1 MNNTKRA
8 LELKERLWGLG
19 VRACLDEEK
28 MGEVVKEE
36 DEEIN
41 SDSIDGEQISVKKM
55 KTKGRIICIK

>member
-1 MNNTKRA
+1 M
-8 LELKERLWGLG
+8 KERLWGLG